1 MTHARLHRGMTLVEL
16 MVGMAIGLFLVSV
29 MSTIYVGSKGTFLAQ
44 ESTSRLQENG
54 RFAMDTLA
62 NDLRMSG
69 FRGCMGEVRTT
80 PLTNTLNTPGDVM
93 YDFAQPT
100 WGSHFT
106 GGAWLPALS
115 APIAALAPSSAGD
128 VLVLRR
134 PVGSGWSLTDE
145 MDEKTSALTVNA
157 TGNLKQGDLLLVAD
171 CGGGAVLQATNATPG
186 LLGSI
191 EHVTGAAG
199 MVPGVTTG
207 DLGRVFLHDAQL
219 WRMQTAVYFLAPSVR
234 RPGQVSLWSF
244 VSPRYENAVNL
255 SELVTGVERM
265 AVSYGIDTNGDYAAD
280 GFRTADA
287 VIDWGL
293 VVSARVELL
302 LVGAEESVTS
312 TPQPYLFDG
321 VQVVPTDRRL
331 RTVMSLSA
339 SLRNSVP

>member
-69 FRGCMGEVRTT
+69 FRGCMGQVRST
-80 PLTNTLNTPGDVM
+80 PLNNTLNTPGDVL

-100 WGSHFT
+100 WGSHT
-106 GGAWLPALS
+106 TAGGWLPALG
-115 APIAALAPSSAGD
+115 APIAALNPSSAGD

-134 PVGSGWSLTDE
+134 PVGGGWSLTDE
-145 MDEKTSALTVNA
+145 MDDKTAALTVTV
-157 TGNLKQGDLLLVAD
+157 TGNIKKGDLLLVAD

-186 LLGSI
+186 LAGSV
-191 EHVTGAAG
+191 EHVPAAAG
-199 MVPGVTTG
+199 VVPGVSTN
-207 DLGRVFLHDAQL
+207 DLDRVFLNDAQL
-219 WRMQTAVYFLAPSVR
+219 WRMQTIVYFLAPSVR

-244 VSPRYENAVNL
+244 VSPRYENAASL

-265 AVSYGIDTNGDYAAD
+265 AVSYGVDTDGDYAAD
-280 GFRTADA
+280 RYRTADA
-287 VIDWGL
+287 VANWSQ

-312 TPQPYLFDG
+312 APQPYVFDG
-321 VQVVPTDRRL
+321 EQVVPTDRRL

-339 SLRNSVP
+339 SLRNTVP